1 MQSTRIPMLALCL
14 ALTLCASGCF
24 FRKKKS
30 PAPPA
35 APPPKPALPT
45 VKPAPPPPKIET
57 GVPQPPPTVSTN
69 LPESPKPP
77 AQKKVVRR
85 PKRVN
90 AQKTDKP
97 AADPGAVPGS
107 ESTTPGP
114 IRLGELV
121 PESQRADLV
130 AKCDQSMSNTRAS
143 LAKLAAHKLSPNE
156 AEAAERVRA
165 FLLQAESAK
174 MRDPQTAL
182 QLAQR
187 AEVLADDLLKS
198 LK

>member
-1 MQSTRIPMLALCL
+1 MQSTRIPMMALCL
-14 ALTLCASGCF
+14 ALTLCTSGCF
-24 FRKKKS
+24 FRKKRS

-35 APPPKPALPT
+35 APPPKPSVPT

-57 GVPQPPPTVSTN
+57 GTQQPPPTVSTN

-97 AADPGAVPGS
+97 TADPGAVPGS
-107 ESTTPGP
+107 ESTAAGP

-130 AKCDQSMSNTRAS
+130 AKCDQSIANTRAS
-143 LAKLAAHKLSPNE
+143 LAKLAARKLSANE
-156 AEAAERVRA
+156 AESAERVRA